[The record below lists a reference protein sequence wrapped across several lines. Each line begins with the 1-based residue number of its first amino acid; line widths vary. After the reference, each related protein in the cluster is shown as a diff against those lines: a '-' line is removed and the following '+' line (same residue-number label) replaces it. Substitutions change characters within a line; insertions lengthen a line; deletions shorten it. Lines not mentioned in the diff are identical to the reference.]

1 MTNRA
6 DRLLIAVAFALATWS
21 ASTAFAQGAPAGQ
34 AGARQQ
40 GAAKPSVAAAP
51 APVRDLTGDWHGVPE
66 PPRLNQDAQMTPWGQ
81 AIFDSRKT
89 MGKGLVGNSN
99 DPMIKCDPLGF
110 PRDVLWETRG
120 LEFIQLARKVVM
132 LSQYQ
137 RVWREVWTD
146 GRKLPTPDTVSKS
159 DELLAEPRY
168 YGYSIGHWA
177 DDYTFVADTI
187 NLDEDTWVDEFGHP
201 HSEDAHVKEEYHRAD
216 HDTLQVTV
224 TIDDPKA
231 YKVPFVVADKIIY
244 KWNPRQELDEQLCIP
259 SAAEQYFKAIAG
271 PAAADK
277 DKK

>member
-1 MTNRA
+1 MITRL
-6 DRLLIAVAFALATWS
+6 DRLVLATAFALA
-21 ASTAFAQGAPAGQ
+21 ALSTGFAQGAPA
-34 AGARQQ
+34 RQQ
-40 GAAKPSVAAAP
+40 TEAKAAAP

-66 PPRLNQDAQMTPWGQ
+66 PPKLNQNAQMTPWGQ

-120 LEFIQLARKVVM
+120 LEFVQLARKTLM

-146 GRKLPTPDTVSKS
+146 GRPLPTRENVSKA
-159 DELLAEPRY
+159 DQLLAEPRY

-177 DDYTFVADTI
+177 DDYTFVVDTA

-201 HSEDAHVKEEYHRAD
+201 HSEDAHVREEYHRVD

-259 SAAEQYFKAIAG
+259 SSAEQYFNAIAG

>member
-1 MTNRA
+1 MIS
-6 DRLLIAVAFALATWS
+6 RLVRPLIALAFALATLS
-21 ASTAFAQGAPAGQ
+21 ASAPFAQGAPAGQ

-40 GAAKPSVAAAP
+40 EAAKTAIAVAP
-51 APVRDLTGDWHGVPE
+51 APARDLTGDWHGVPE
-66 PPRLNQDAQMTPWGQ
+66 PPRLNQEAQMTAWGQ

-99 DPMIKCDPLGF
+99 DPMVKCDPLGF

-120 LEFIQLARKVVM
+120 LEFIQLPRKVVM

-146 GRKLPTPDTVSKS
+146 GRKLPTRDTVSKA
-159 DELLAEPRY
+159 DELLSEPRY

-177 DDYTFVADTI
+177 DDYTFVVDTA

-201 HSEDAHVKEEYHRAD
+201 HSEDAHVREEYHRAD

-259 SAAEQYFKAIAG
+259 SAAEQYFNAIAG

>member
-6 DRLLIAVAFALATWS
+6 DRLLIALAFALATLS

-40 GAAKPSVAAAP
+40 GATKPAAAAAP

-66 PPRLNQDAQMTPWGQ
+66 PPKLNENAQMTPWGQ

-120 LEFIQLARKVVM
+120 LEFIQLPRKVVM

-146 GRKLPTPDTVSKS
+146 GRNLPTRDTVSKA

-177 DDYTFVADTI
+177 DDYTFVVDTA